1 MSGIAGIVLIE
12 PLSDAESAICR
23 MSKALQHRGNEL
35 LHRTLYGKN
44 SSSRA
49 LISVRA
55 YEQNAALIDST
66 QDHLLVVDSF
76 PLFDEREGRD
86 PFQNP
91 DVFNTISLRI
101 DASGL
106 RIRRS
111 LDGTRGLYYVRLDH
125 GIAFA
130 SEKKCIWAIAQEKSG
145 ILDPGDVLSFTWEGR
160 LDITHLRG
168 LQMPAIDRAVERFT
182 AIEELQ
188 KTLNA
193 SFRNLKRANKCAV
206 LFSGGV
212 DSALAALLTKMNC
225 RDTLLVTAAC
235 KGSHDEEAAVK
246 SAELMATKSIVVEVD
261 AASLWEALPE
271 VIHSIETS
279 NRMQV
284 EIALPLFFAAR
295 EAKRRGYNMM
305 VSGQGPDELFAGYE
319 RHEILMKK
327 EGDSAVE
334 RTLWNE
340 VSITH
345 ETNIQRDARAI
356 AAAGVDVFFPYLYPP
371 FVRTAMSLPASL
383 KVNPLVTP
391 SRKIIFRELAENLGL
406 PHDIAVKRKRAAQ
419 FSSGAAKLL
428 STSIIQRLEASVKLN
443 KREASNVVQRVLD
456 TIAMRLGIPNVT
468 NKSDLEVDLEPTR
481 RLQQR
486 LGISTA
492 PD

>member
-1 MSGIAGIVLIE
+1 MSGIAGIFLIE

-23 MSKALQHRGNEL
+23 MSNALQHRGNEL
-35 LHRTLYGKN
+35 IHRTLHAKN

-55 YEQNAALIDST
+55 HEQNAALIDST
-66 QDHLLVVDSF
+66 QDHLLIVDSF
-76 PLFDEREGRD
+76 PPFDEREDRD

-101 DASGL
+101 DSSGL

-111 LDGTRGLYYVRLDH
+111 FDGTRGLYYVRLDH
-125 GIAFA
+125 GVAFA
-130 SEKKCIWAIAQEKSG
+130 SEKKCIWAIAQEKSE
-145 ILDPGDVLSFTWEGR
+145 ILDPRDVLSFTWEGR
-160 LDITHLRG
+160 LDITHLG
-168 LQMPAIDRAVERFT
+168 ELQMPAIDRAVERFT

-193 SFRNLKRANKCAV
+193 SFRSLKRANKCAV

-246 SAELMATKSIVVEVD
+246 SAELMATKSIVIEVD
-261 AASLWEALPE
+261 ATSLWEALPE

-295 EAKRRGYNMM
+295 EAKRRGYNLM

-319 RHEILMKK
+319 RHETLMKK
-327 EGDSAVE
+327 EGDNAVE

-340 VSITH
+340 VSMTH
-345 ETNIQRDARAI
+345 ETNIQRDVRAI

-371 FVRTAMSLPASL
+371 FVRTAMSLPAAF
-383 KVNPLVTP
+383 KVNPLIAP
-391 SRKIIFRELAENLGL
+391 WRKIIFRELAENLGL
-406 PHDIAVKRKRAAQ
+406 PHDIAVKPKRATQ
-419 FSSGAAKLL
+419 YSSGTSKLL
-428 STSIIQRLEASVKLN
+428 STSIIQRLEKPAKLN
-443 KREASNVVQRVLD
+443 KRETSSEIQSVLD
-456 TIAMRLGIPNVT
+456 TIALHLRMPIAKRKYEI
-468 NKSDLEVDLEPTR
+468 KIDLEPTR

-492 PD
+492 CD